1 MTGGS
6 AFFIAQHLLSFGT
19 TLERL
24 SNALDFA
31 RGRQNK
37 FRHGTTRVGA
47 LVVGKWPA
55 EPWDTLELETEEWV
69 SG

>member
-1 MTGGS
+1 MAGAIILTQASSRTAPRTPVG
-6 AFFIAQHLLSFGT
+6 
-19 TLERL
+19 
-24 SNALDFA
+24 FA

-47 LVVGKWPA
+47 LVVGKWRW
-55 EPWDTLELETEEWV
+55 ETSNTLELETEEWV